1 MRQQHLSCLIVDDE
15 PVARRGIEEYVAQ
28 TEYLHLVAS
37 CENVMKASATMSGQH
52 IDLVFLDI
60 HMPRMSGIESLKT
73 LRSPPLTI
81 LTTAFSE
88 YALEGYAL
96 DVVDCLLKPITFE
109 RFMKA
114 TNKALEIHQLR
125 QLVSDPHSDTVGTPS
140 PAPYFFVKCDNRYE
154 KVMFN
159 EVRYIE
165 ALQNYVVIHTREK
178 KMITYLTLSGIEAQ
192 LPKDLFIK
200 VHKSFI
206 ISVDAIQAIDGSD
219 VVVGNTRIPI
229 SRNLKDEVV
238 ARILGNNLFRR
249 S

>member
-1 MRQQHLSCLIVDDE
+1 VDDE

-28 TEYLHLVAS
+28 TEHLHLVAS
-37 CENVMKASATMSGQH
+37 CENVMKATAAMTGQH
-52 IDLVFLDI
+52 VDLLFLDI
-60 HMPRMSGIESLKT
+60 HMPRMSGIEFLKT
-73 LRSPPLTI
+73 LQYPPLTI

-88 YALEGYAL
+88 YALDGYAL
-96 DVVDCLLKPITFE
+96 DVVDYLLKPITFE
-109 RFMKA
+109 RFMRA
-114 TNKALEIHQLR
+114 INKALEIHRLR
-125 QLVSDPHSDTVGTPS
+125 QHVRDPNSETTGMQPI
-140 PAPYFFVKCDNRYE
+140 APYFFVKCDNRYE

-165 ALQNYVVIHTREK
+165 ALQNYVVIHTRDK

-192 LPKDLFIK
+192 LPKDSFIK
-200 VHKSFI
+200 IHKSFVV
-206 ISVDAIQAIDGSD
+206 SVNAIQAIEGSD
-219 VVVGNTRIPI
+219 VVVGSTRIPI